1 MFKLQSPS
9 QDSPFDAIHLLRY
22 FFHCSKLFLNS
33 LILMSFSVLAI
44 FLFYLFH
51 MGKMFPFEDFFMA
64 GGGGRG
70 INRSHSGWRGR
81 VGYGGHAV
89 FSQKLQNT
97 QRGVGRCTCK
107 SPIMKWANMLKE
119 SSKKIQINL
128 LKPNAASHNTT
139 SWYTDTDEFLEH
151 SRSGESLCYKEPTLQ
166 K

>member
-119 SSKKIQINL
+119 SSKKKITEVERSLSQQHQL
-128 LKPNAASHNTT
+128 V
-139 SWYTDTDEFLEH
+139 H
-151 SRSGESLCYKEPTLQ
+151 SYRWVSRTLTWEGEACTIWGLPSRR
-166 K
+166 